1 MACPILPHAVDTYT
15 VNPVAALGTKY
26 ETGEGKTYRYG
37 QFADSV
43 AYAAGQCVWWDDRAT
58 YAVTND
64 ESSAEDDG
72 FLAGIVAGAPPTGYY
87 GLIQTGGL
95 YEGAKKTPGQDSIAP
110 GTRLIGD
117 NVTPTD
123 GTLYP
128 WTGAASTAGNPT
140 NAEILATLK
149 TGHGFCVATD
159 TSDDSA
165 DTVDVEIFCES
176 K

>member
-1 MACPILPHAVDTYT
+1 MACPILPHAVDSFTI
-15 VNPVAALGTKY
+15 NAVAALGTKY
-26 ETGEGKTYRYG
+26 ETGEGKTYRYV
-37 QFADSV
+37 QFKDAV
-43 AYAAGQCVWWDDRAT
+43 TYAAGQSVWWDDRNT

-72 FLAGIVAGAPPTGYY
+72 FLAGIVAGVATENYY

-149 TGHGFCVATD
+149 TGHGFCVASD
-159 TSDDSA
+159 TSDDTA